1 MSRGIVYFLLC
12 FKTSKLVTLAGYS
25 GIFVCTIVMPPNSYE
40 YLGWTALHG
49 PRQEHGGGGRAP
61 GVHAHQNEAPP
72 DQVP

>member
-1 MSRGIVYFLLC
+1 MLRRRL
-12 FKTSKLVTLAGYS
+12 
-25 GIFVCTIVMPPNSYE
+25 NNYE

-61 GVHAHQNEAPP
+61 GVHAHQDEAPP